1 MMKLVIKT
9 PAKINLGLYVLSKRP
24 DGYHEIETILQ
35 MVSLFDEIELET
47 LSGKVELDCDYPG
60 VPNDSSNLA
69 ARAALLLKEAF
80 PEQKDLGCRIKLK
93 KNIPVGAGLG
103 GGSGNAAG
111 ILWGLNVLW
120 DLKID
125 RQSLMDLA
133 AKLGSDV
140 PFFLCSPLAL
150 GTGRGE
156 QVESLQPAKKMV
168 VMLVFP
174 RVSIAASAVY
184 AGNNLKLTTGQ
195 NNISIIKKNLSRHGC
210 AGLGKLIHNDLEPVV
225 LKDYPVVRELKEKLE
240 TFNPEGVLLS
250 GSGSTVFAIFANA
263 DEAKQAQKAC
273 KEANWDT
280 FLTETISNYSEFLPE
295 QMLNYP

>member
-1 MMKLVIKT
+1 MKLAFKT
-9 PAKINLGLYVLSKRP
+9 PAKINLGLYVLAKRP
-24 DGYHEIETILQ
+24 DGYHEVETLLQ
-35 MVSLFDEIELET
+35 MVSLYDEVELEVLDT
-47 LSGKVELDCDYPG
+47 KVDLICNHPG
-60 VPNDSSNLA
+60 VPSDSSNLA
-69 ARAALLLKEAF
+69 AKAALLLKKTF
-80 PEQKDLGCRIKLK
+80 PERKDLGCRIRLK

-111 ILWGLNVLW
+111 VLWGLNVLW
-120 DLKID
+120 DLKIE

-133 AKLGSDV
+133 ANLGSDV
-140 PFFLCSPLAL
+140 PFFLCSPLAF

-156 QVESLQPAKKMV
+156 KVEILQPAKKMN

-174 RVSIAASAVY
+174 RIPIAASAAY
-184 AGNNLKLTTGQ
+184 SGDNLKLTTDQ
-195 NNISIIKKNLSRHGC
+195 NNISMLKKNLSQHGC
-210 AGLGKLIHNDLEPVV
+210 AGLGKLLHNDLEPVV
-225 LKDYPVVRELKEKLE
+225 LKDYPDVRELKEKLE

-263 DEAKQAQKAC
+263 DEMKQAQTAC
-273 KEANWDT
+273 KGANWDT

>member
-1 MMKLVIKT
+1 MKLVFKT
-9 PAKINLGLYVLSKRP
+9 PAKINLGLYVLAKRS
-24 DGYHEIETILQ
+24 DGYHEIETLLQ
-35 MVSLFDEIELET
+35 MVSLYDEVELET
-47 LSGKVELDCDYPG
+47 LNSKVELDCNHPG
-60 VPNDSSNLA
+60 VPSDSSNLVVK
-69 ARAALLLKEAF
+69 AALLLKENF
-80 PEQKDLGCRIKLK
+80 PEQKELGCRIKLK

-111 ILWGLNVLW
+111 VLWGLNLLW

-125 RQSLMDLA
+125 RQRLMDLA

-140 PFFLCSPLAL
+140 PFFLCSPLAQ

-156 QVESLQPAKKMV
+156 KVTSLQPAKKMN

-174 RVSIAASAVY
+174 RISIAASEAY
-184 AGNNLKLTTGQ
+184 SGNNLKLTTGQ
-195 NNISIIKKNLSRHGC
+195 NNISILKKNLSRHGC
-210 AGLGKLIHNDLEPVV
+210 AGLGKLLHNDLEPVV
-225 LKDYPVVRELKEKLE
+225 LKDYPDVRELKEKLE
-240 TFNPEGVLLS
+240 SFNPEGVLLS

-263 DEAKQAQKAC
+263 DEAKQAQTAC
-273 KEANWDT
+273 NGANWDT

>member
-1 MMKLVIKT
+1 MKLIFKT
-9 PAKINLGLYVLSKRP
+9 PAKINLGLYVLAKRL
-24 DGYHEIETILQ
+24 DGYHELETILQ
-35 MVSLFDEIELET
+35 MVSLFDEIALET
-47 LSGKVELDCDYPG
+47 IPGKVELDCDYPG

-69 ARAALLLKEAF
+69 AKAALLLKENF
-80 PEQKDLGCRIKLK
+80 PERKDLGCRIRLK

-120 DLKID
+120 DLRID
-125 RQSLMDLA
+125 RRGLMNLA

-156 QVESLQPAKKMV
+156 QVESMQPAKKMN
-168 VMLVFP
+168 VMLVYP
-174 RVSIAASAVY
+174 RISIAASAVY
-184 AGNNLKLTTGQ
+184 AGDNLKLTTGG
-195 NNISIIKKNLSRHGC
+195 NNISMLKKNLSGQGC
-210 AGLGKLIHNDLEPVV
+210 AGLGKLLHNDLEPVV
-225 LKDYPVVRELKEKLE
+225 LKDYPDVRELKEKLE

-263 DEAKQAQKAC
+263 DAAKQAQIAC
-273 KEANWDT
+273 KGANWDT
-280 FLTETISNYSEFLPE
+280 FLTETISDYSEYLPE